1 MVALLQVTYHLHLRV
16 AGNLVGI
23 LLVVPE
29 FGNNVS
35 SSPLRTPLGVTKEL
49 SN

>member
-1 MVALLQVTYHLHLRV
+1 MIPEIV